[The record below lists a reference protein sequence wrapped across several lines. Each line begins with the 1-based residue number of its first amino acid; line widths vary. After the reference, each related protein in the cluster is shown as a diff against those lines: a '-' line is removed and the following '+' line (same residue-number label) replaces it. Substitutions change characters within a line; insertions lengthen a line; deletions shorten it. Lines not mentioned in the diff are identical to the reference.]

1 VKRMIRVLAVAAL
14 VAMILV
20 TSISPAL
27 AKKVAGG
34 QLLSTD
40 KPCDVTANSQNDRPG
55 VDFEFFEPGNPEG
68 RAPGCWALLPPSA
81 AQND

>member
-1 VKRMIRVLAVAAL
+1 VKRIVKVLGVAVL

-27 AKKVAGG
+27 ARRAAGG

-40 KPCDVTANSQNDRPG
+40 EPCTGPANPENDRPG
-55 VDFEFFEPGNPEG
+55 VDFETNPEG

-81 AQND
+81 TQND

>member
-1 VKRMIRVLAVAAL
+1 MKRMIRVLAVAVL

-34 QLLSTD
+34 QLLSTE
-40 KPCDVTANSQNDRPG
+40 KPCDATANPQNDREAG
-55 VDFEFFEPGNPEG
+55 THLLMNPPN

-81 AQND
+81 TQND